1 LNEKRDEISALC
13 GFLLRNNGND
23 DNSYN
28 EMKATKL
35 IKDLL

>member
-1 LNEKRDEISALC
+1 
-13 GFLLRNNGND
+13 LLRNNGND

-35 IKDLL
+35 IKDLLWDYENKPSKR